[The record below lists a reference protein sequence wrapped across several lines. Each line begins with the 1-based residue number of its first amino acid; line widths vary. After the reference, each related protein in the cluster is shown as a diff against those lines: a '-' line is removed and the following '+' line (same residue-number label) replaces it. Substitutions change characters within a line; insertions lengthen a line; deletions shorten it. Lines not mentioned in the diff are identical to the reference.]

1 MNDFLTM
8 PNVAY
13 DVNSLHSLKAK
24 LSQEPQQGLRQVAQ
38 QLEGVF
44 VQMMLKSMRSS
55 LPQDGMLSSDQT
67 RFYTSMY
74 DQQIAQD
81 LSQKGLGFADMI
93 VKQFSNAI
101 PNTTI
106 PNTTIPNITIP
117 NTNSA
122 PSELAG
128 TVPMPLDNEILHTL
142 PKQALEQ
149 FLRRTMPDQSPNR
162 AAQSKTLPMTRS
174 LPINSARFVSML
186 SVPAQIAS
194 QQSGI
199 PHLLIIAQAALES
212 GWGQREI
219 LTEEGK
225 PSHNLFGIKAGKSW
239 QGPVTQITTTEY
251 IEGEPKIIRD
261 SFRVYDSYLEAVT
274 DYVKLL
280 AENPRYA
287 KVARSTTAEQG
298 AYSLQD
304 AGYATDP
311 GYAEKLVSLIQQL
324 KNSGHQMVKAYNYDF
339 DNLF

>member
-1 MNDFLTM
+1 MMSDFLTM
-8 PNVAY
+8 SSAAY

-93 VKQFSNAI
+93 VKQFSNA
-101 PNTTI
+101 NHV
-106 PNTTIPNITIP
+106 
-117 NTNSA
+117 

-128 TVPMPLDNEILHTL
+128 TVPLPLDNEILQTL
-142 PKQALEQ
+142 PKQALEP
-149 FLRRTMPDQSPNR
+149 FMRRVMPDAMSGDISKNDRSKNPSSAFSQS
-162 AAQSKTLPMTRS
+162 AVQSKPLPM
-174 LPINSARFVSML
+174 NSASFVSML
-186 SVPAQIAS
+186 SLPAQLAS

-219 LTEEGK
+219 LTAEGK
-225 PSHNLFGIKAGKSW
+225 PSHNLFGIKAGKQW
-239 QGPVTQITTTEY
+239 KGAVTQIMTTEY
-251 IEGEPKIIRD
+251 IEGEPKKIQD
-261 SFRVYDSYLEAVT
+261 SFRVYGSYVEAIT

-280 AENPRYA
+280 TENPRYV
-287 KVARSTTAEQG
+287 KVAESTTAEQG

-311 GYAEKLVSLIQQL
+311 GYAKKLISLIQQL
-324 KNSGHQMVKAYNYDF
+324 KNTGHQMAKAYSDDF

>member
-1 MNDFLTM
+1 MMSDFLTT
-8 PNVAY
+8 PNAAY

-38 QLEGVF
+38 ELEGVF

-55 LPQDGMLSSDQT
+55 LPQDGILSSDQT

-93 VKQFSNAI
+93 VKQFSNA
-101 PNTTI
+101 
-106 PNTTIPNITIP
+106 
-117 NTNSA
+117 NSVA
-122 PSELAG
+122 GEQAG
-128 TVPMPLDNEILHTL
+128 TVPMPLDKEFLQTL

-149 FLRRTMPDQSPNR
+149 FMRRTMTVPFAS
-162 AAQSKTLPMTRS
+162 AASKGSVQAKS
-174 LPINSARFVSML
+174 LPVSSTDFVSML
-186 SVPAQIAS
+186 SLPAQIAS

-219 LTEEGK
+219 LTAEGK
-225 PSHNLFGIKAGKSW
+225 PSHNLFGIKAGKNW
-239 QGPVTQITTTEY
+239 KGAVTNIMTTEY
-251 IEGEPKIIRD
+251 IEGEPKKMHD
-261 SFRVYDSYLEAVT
+261 SFRVYGSYREAIT

-280 AENPRYA
+280 TENPRYA
-287 KVARSTTAEQG
+287 KVAQSTTAEQG
-298 AYSLQD
+298 AYSLQS

-311 GYAEKLVSLIQQL
+311 GYAKKLVSLIQQL
-324 KNSGHQMVKAYNYDF
+324 KSTGNQMVKAYTDDF

>member
-1 MNDFLTM
+1 MNDFLKI
-8 PNVAY
+8 PNAAY

-24 LSQEPQQGLRQVAQ
+24 LSQEPHQGLRQVAQ

-55 LPQDGMLSSDQT
+55 LPQDGILSSDQT
-67 RFYTSMY
+67 RFYTSLY

-93 VKQFSNAI
+93 VKQFSNANNV
-101 PNTTI
+101 PG
-106 PNTTIPNITIP
+106 
-117 NTNSA
+117 
-122 PSELAG
+122 ELAS
-128 TVPMPLDNEILHTL
+128 TVPMPLDNEILQTL

-149 FLRRTMPDQSPNR
+149 FMRRAIPDSGDMSKNASLAFSNG
-162 AAQSKTLPMTRS
+162 AAQSKSLPMHNAS
-174 LPINSARFVSML
+174 FVSML
-186 SVPAQIAS
+186 SLPAKLAS

-219 LTEEGK
+219 LTAEGR
-225 PSHNLFGIKAGKSW
+225 PSHNLFGIKAGKNW
-239 QGPVTQITTTEY
+239 KGPVTHIMTTEY
-251 IEGEPKIIRD
+251 IDGEPKKMQD
-261 SFRVYDSYLEAVT
+261 SFRVYGSYVEAIT

-280 AENPRYA
+280 TENPRYA
-287 KVARSTTAEQG
+287 KVAESTTAEQG
-298 AYSLQD
+298 AYSLQE

-311 GYAEKLVSLIQQL
+311 SYAKKLVSLIQQL
-324 KNSGHQMVKAYNYDF
+324 KNTGHQMAKAYTYDF

>member
-1 MNDFLTM
+1 MSDFLTT
-8 PNVAY
+8 PTAAY
-13 DVNSLHSLKAK
+13 DVNSLHSLKAR

-38 QLEGVF
+38 ELEGVF

-55 LPQDGMLSSDQT
+55 LPQDGILSSDQT

-93 VKQFSNAI
+93 VKQFSNA
-101 PNTTI
+101 
-106 PNTTIPNITIP
+106 
-117 NTNSA
+117 NSVA
-122 PSELAG
+122 SEQAG
-128 TVPMPLDNEILHTL
+128 TVPMPLDKEFLQTL

-149 FLRRTMPDQSPNR
+149 FMRRTMTAPFSS
-162 AAQSKTLPMTRS
+162 AASKGSVQSKS
-174 LPINSARFVSML
+174 LPVSSTDFVSML
-186 SVPAQIAS
+186 SLPAQIAS

-219 LTEEGK
+219 LTAEGK
-225 PSHNLFGIKAGKSW
+225 PSHNLFGIKAGKHW
-239 QGPVTQITTTEY
+239 KGAVTNIMTTEY
-251 IEGEPKIIRD
+251 IEGEPKKMHD
-261 SFRVYDSYLEAVT
+261 SFRVYGSYREAIT

-280 AENPRYA
+280 TENPRYA
-287 KVARSTTAEQG
+287 KVAQSTTAEQG
-298 AYSLQD
+298 AYSLQS

-311 GYAEKLVSLIQQL
+311 GYAKKLVSLIQQL
-324 KNSGHQMVKAYNYDF
+324 KSTGNQMVKAYTDDF

>member
-55 LPQDGMLSSDQT
+55 LPQDGILSSDQT

-101 PNTTI
+101 PNT
-106 PNTTIPNITIP
+106 
-117 NTNSA
+117 NSA

-128 TVPMPLDNEILHTL
+128 IVPMPLDNEILHTL

-149 FLRRTMPDQSPNR
+149 FLRRTLPDKSPNR
-162 AAQSKTLPMTRS
+162 AAQSKSLSMTRS
-174 LPINSARFVSML
+174 VPMSSASFVSML

-199 PHLLIIAQAALES
+199 PHLLLIAQAALES

-251 IEGEPKIIRD
+251 IDGEPKKIRD
-261 SFRVYDSYLEAVT
+261 SFRVYGSYLEAVT

-311 GYAEKLVSLIQQL
+311 GYAGKLVSLIQQL
-324 KNSGHQMVKAYNYDF
+324 KSSGNQMVKAYNYDF

>member
-1 MNDFLTM
+1 MNDFLTT
-8 PNVAY
+8 PNAAY

-55 LPQDGMLSSDQT
+55 LPQDGILSSEQT

-93 VKQFSNAI
+93 VKQVSNA
-101 PNTTI
+101 NT
-106 PNTTIPNITIP
+106 
-117 NTNSA
+117 A

-128 TVPMPLDNEILHTL
+128 TQPMLLDKEILHTL

-149 FLRRTMPDQSPNR
+149 FMRRAMPESSSSTLSNR
-162 AAQSKTLPMTRS
+162 AAETRS
-174 LPINSARFVSML
+174 LSMNSANFVSML
-186 SVPAQIAS
+186 SLPAQLAS

-225 PSHNLFGIKAGKSW
+225 PSHNLFGIKAGKNW
-239 QGPVTQITTTEY
+239 KGPVTNIMTTEY
-251 IEGEPKIIRD
+251 IDGEPKKMQD
-261 SFRVYDSYLEAVT
+261 NFRVYGSYAEAIA
-274 DYVKLL
+274 DYTKLL
-280 AENPRYA
+280 TENPRYA
-287 KVARSTTAEQG
+287 KVAQSTTAEQG
-298 AYSLQD
+298 AHSLQD

-311 GYAEKLVSLIQQL
+311 GYAKKLVSLIQQL
-324 KNSGHQMVKAYNYDF
+324 KNTGNQMAKAYSSDF

>member
-8 PNVAY
+8 PNNAAY

-44 VQMMLKSMRSS
+44 VQMMLKSMRTS
-55 LPQDGMLSSDQT
+55 LPQDGILSSDQT

-93 VKQFSNAI
+93 VKQLSNA
-101 PNTTI
+101 NHV
-106 PNTTIPNITIP
+106 
-117 NTNSA
+117 

-128 TVPMPLDNEILHTL
+128 TIPMPLGNDILQTL

-149 FLRRTMPDQSPNR
+149 FMRRVMPDSMSENDMSKNSSS
-162 AAQSKTLPMTRS
+162 ASSNGAVQSKLLPM
-174 LPINSARFVSML
+174 NSANFVSML
-186 SVPAQIAS
+186 SLPAQLAS

-219 LTEEGK
+219 LTAEGK
-225 PSHNLFGIKAGKSW
+225 SSHNLFGIKAGKYW
-239 QGPVTQITTTEY
+239 KGPVTNIMTTEY
-251 IEGEPKIIRD
+251 IGGEPKKMQD
-261 SFRVYDSYLEAVT
+261 SFRVYGSYVEAIT

-280 AENPRYA
+280 TENPRYA
-287 KVARSTTAEQG
+287 KVAESTTAEQG

-311 GYAEKLVSLIQQL
+311 GYAKKLVSLIQQL
-324 KNSGHQMVKAYNYDF
+324 KNTGNQMAKAYAYDF

>member
-55 LPQDGMLSSDQT
+55 LPQDGILSSDQT

-93 VKQFSNAI
+93 VKQFSSAI
-101 PNTTI
+101 PNTV
-106 PNTTIPNITIP
+106 PNISGVT
-117 NTNSA
+117 
-122 PSELAG
+122 SELAG
-128 TVPMPLDNEILHTL
+128 TVPMPLDNETLHTL

-149 FLRRTMPDQSPNR
+149 FLRRTMPDKSSNR

-174 LPINSARFVSML
+174 LPINSASFVSML

-251 IEGEPKIIRD
+251 IGGEPKTIRD
-261 SFRVYDSYLEAVT
+261 SFRVYDSYLDAVT

-311 GYAEKLVSLIQQL
+311 GYAEKLVSLIRQL
-324 KNSGHQMVKAYNYDF
+324 KSSGNQMVKAYNYDF